1 MREINIEIQ
10 KDIELNMLKYVA
22 QICDENKLRYF
33 LGGGTLLGA
42 IRHKGFIPWDDDV
55 DIMMPREDYNKLA
68 MILKEDNNE
77 KYKYLDYKNCN
88 TYYYPFAKL
97 IDKRTKIIEKENKE
111 IEELGIY
118 IDIFP
123 IDEISDEEEEDIKL
137 FKKYKIYDF
146 MLSSYRLKKFKNK
159 RIIKY
164 LLKIYMNLFNNDK
177 KILQKIEKLG
187 QKYTNTN
194 TVACISGRYFQ
205 KEIMNK
211 DYIKTYSWQEFE
223 GYKFKVPVGYHEY
236 LKKHYGNYMELP
248 PKEKQ
253 ISNHDTEVYW
263 R

>member
-1 MREINIEIQ
+1 MKKINIEIQ

-68 MILKEDNNE
+68 MILKENNNK

-97 IDKRTKIIEKENKE
+97 IDKRTKIIENENKE

-123 IDEISDEEEEDIKL
+123 IDEISDKEEENIKL

-164 LLKIYMNLFNNDK
+164 LIKIYMNLFNNDK

-211 DYIKTYSWQEFE
+211 DYIKTYIWQEFE

-236 LKKHYGNYMELP
+236 LEKHYGNYMKLP